1 MFSVQCLVSTVR
13 RHFWTG
19 FSVCCSFHDGQP
31 LVQCTLYTVH
41 CTLCTVHCALYTT
54 CIVYTVHYLHS
65 LPYTCSVKCG
75 AAFSAVYISVLC
87 RVHSSVD
94 CSVQGT
100 EHCSVHCSVQDT
112 EHCSVHCS
120 VQCRPE
126 SSNRAVS
133 RSSRCRLLPRTELHS
148 VPLENTEL
156 QCIGLN

>member
-1 MFSVQCLVSTVR
+1 MQCLVSTVR

-65 LPYTCSVKCG
+65 LPYRCSVKCD
-75 AAFSAVYISVLC
+75 AAFSAVYKSVLC
-87 RVHSSVD
+87 SVHSSVD
-94 CSVQGT
+94 
-100 EHCSVHCSVQDT
+100 CSVQDT

-148 VPLENTEL
+148 VALDYTEL
-156 QCIGLN
+156 Y